1 MSISAPFIRR
11 PIGTSLLAVA
21 LLLSGILAFEFLPVA
36 SLPKMD
42 FPVISVGA
50 GLPGADP
57 QTMASAVATP
67 LERQFGRIAAV
78 NQMTSAS
85 QLGSTGVALQFDL
98 NRNIDAAARDVQA
111 AINAARSQLPAN
123 LPSNPS
129 YRKVNP
135 SDAPI
140 LLLGLTSDTV
150 TVPQMYDAA
159 DSILS
164 QKLAQVKGVGQVF
177 VWGSSQPAVRA
188 EVNPTLLNKLGVGL
202 DSVRNVLNAANANRA
217 KGQLS
222 GATRSWSIGASDQLF
237 TADQYRPLIVASNP
251 NGGSVRLGD
260 VAEVADSVAD
270 VRNLGLINGKPGIII
285 PVFRQPGANIID
297 TVDRVRDLMPY
308 LQSSISPAIQLSIV
322 SDRTTT
328 VRASVKEIERTLL
341 ISIALVILVVFL
353 FLRTAR
359 STIIPSIAVPLSLVG
374 TFGGMYLLGYSLDN
388 LSLMAL
394 AISTGF
400 VVDDA
405 IVVLE
410 NITRYVEH
418 GMDVVQA
425 TFKGAAEIGFT
436 VLSMSTSLVAVF
448 IPLLMMGG
456 IVGRL
461 FREFAVTL
469 SIAIGVSLLVSLTT
483 TPTMCAKFL
492 RPSKAEKHNVFYS
505 ASEWF
510 FDRFL
515 AIYKHALKWV
525 LAHQP
530 FTGVVTVLV
539 AALSI
544 FLYFKVPTGFF
555 PQQDTG
561 RIQGTV
567 IGAQDLSF
575 QSMSDKMRRYVSI
588 MMKDP
593 AVDTTGGFTGGGSAL
608 NQGRFFVMLKPLE
621 QRGACQKQHFWQPC
635 QYVTADDVINRL
647 RGKLAV
653 VPGATLILQAQQ
665 ELSIGGRYGNAQYQ
679 YTLQSAN
686 LDDLNSW
693 APRLL
698 EKLKTLP
705 ELRDQN
711 SDQQDKGL
719 QAKLVI
725 DRDTASRMGITPQ
738 TLDNALYDAFGQRQV
753 STMYRPLN
761 QYHVVMEVAKQFQQ
775 SPEALQNIYL
785 RSTAGTPVP
794 LAAFT
799 HFEPSNT
806 PLSVNHQGQLPSVT
820 ISFNLGPGVSLGQ
833 ATDAIERA
841 ERTIGFPATIQA
853 GFQGT
858 AAAFQDSRSNML
870 ILIITALAA
879 VYIVLGMLYESYI
892 HPITILSTIPSAGVG
907 ALLALLLTHN
917 ELNVIGMIGII
928 LLIGLVKKNAIMMID
943 VALDVE
949 RTQGK
954 KPVEAIYDACILR
967 FRPIMMTTMAALLGG
982 LPLALGR
989 GTGSELHRPLGIT
1002 IVGGLIVSQALTLF
1016 TTPVVYVYLDRLRL
1030 ALRGGEADK
1039 SLPET
1044 SSPGAPRPSPAH

>member
-1 MSISAPFIRR
+1 MNISSPFIRR
-11 PIGTSLLAVA
+11 PIGTSLLAAA
-21 LLLSGILAFEFLPVA
+21 LLLSGILAFNFLPVA

-67 LERQFGRIAAV
+67 LERQFGRISGV
-78 NQMTSAS
+78 TQMTSSS
-85 QLGSTGVALQFDL
+85 QLGSTGIALQFDL

-111 AINAARSQLPAN
+111 AINAARGQLPAN

-135 SDAPI
+135 ADAPI
-140 LLLGLTSDTV
+140 LLLALTSDTM

-177 VWGSSQPAVRA
+177 VWGAAQSAVRV

-202 DSVRNVLNAANANRA
+202 DNVRNALNAANANRP
-217 KGQLS
+217 KGS
-222 GATRSWSIGASDQLF
+222 VSDSATSYSFDDTDQLF
-237 TADQYRPLIVASNP
+237 TADQYRPLIVAYH
-251 NGGSVRLGD
+251 NGAAVRLGD
-260 VAEVADSVAD
+260 VADVEDAVAD
-270 VRNLGLINGKPGIII
+270 VRNLGLVNGKPGIVM
-285 PVFRQPGANIID
+285 PVFRQSGANIID
-297 TVDRVRDLMPY
+297 TVDRVQALLPY
-308 LQSSISPAIQLSIV
+308 LQSSISPAIKLSIV
-322 SDRTTT
+322 MDRTTT
-328 VRASVKEIERTLL
+328 VRASVKDIERTLL
-341 ISIALVILVVFL
+341 ISIVLVILVVFL
-353 FLRTAR
+353 FLRTVRA
-359 STIIPSIAVPLSLVG
+359 TIIPSIAVPLSLIG
-374 TFGGMYLLGYSLDN
+374 TFGMMYLLGYSLDN

-410 NITRYVEH
+410 NITRYMEQGV
-418 GMDVVQA
+418 GAVQA
-425 TFKGAAEIGFT
+425 AFKGAKEIGFT
-436 VLSMSTSLVAVF
+436 VLSMSTSLIAVF

-469 SIAIGVSLLVSLTT
+469 STAVGVSLLVSLTT

-492 RPSKAEKHNVFYS
+492 KLEKTERRNIFYR

-510 FDRFL
+510 FDRL
-515 AIYKHALKWV
+515 LINYRHALKWV

-530 FTGVVTVLV
+530 LTGVATILL

-544 FLYFKVPTGFF
+544 YLYFKVPTGFF

-567 IGAQDLSF
+567 IGEQDISF
-575 QSMSDKMRRYVSI
+575 QSMSDKMKRYISI
-588 MMKDP
+588 VMKDP
-593 AVDTTGGFTGGGSAL
+593 AVDTMAGSTGGSTL

-621 QRGACQKQHFWQPC
+621 QRGQCQKQHFWESC
-635 QYVTADDVINRL
+635 KYVTADDVINRL

-653 VPGATLILQAQQ
+653 VPGATLILQSAQ
-665 ELSIGGRYGNAQYQ
+665 ELTIGGRYGNAQYQ

-686 LDDLNSW
+686 LNDLNTW

-698 EKLKTLP
+698 AKLRTLP

-719 QAKLVI
+719 QVRLVI

-761 QYHVVMEVAKQFQQ
+761 QYHVVMEVARQFQQ
-775 SPEALQNIYL
+775 TPEALQNIYL

-806 PLSVNHQGQLPSVT
+806 PLAVNHQGQLPSVT
-820 ISFNLGPGVSLGQ
+820 ISFNLAPGVSLGQ
-833 ATDAIERA
+833 ATDAIESA
-841 ERTIGFPATIQA
+841 ERTIGFPPTIQA
-853 GFQGT
+853 SFQGT

-870 ILIITALAA
+870 ILIIAALGA

-1030 ALRGGEADK
+1030 FLRGGEDK
-1039 SLPET
+1039 ALPDT
-1044 SSPGAPRPSPAH
+1044 STPASSRPSLAH